1 MTVVPNPVVAVL
13 NAPSLDAPPH
23 EAGAP
28 AVRFVEPHDPI
39 IEPMDFGVTRGDGV
53 FETISIGGGRA
64 QALEPH
70 LARLQRSAA
79 MLELPT
85 PDVAAWRDAVF
96 AVIERLDP
104 APEAWVKLVFTR
116 GVEGGGTTPTGWA
129 YAEHSADFTAA
140 RADGIRVV
148 TLDRGYP
155 HDVATTAP
163 WLLQGA
169 KTLSYAVNR
178 AAVREAH
185 RRGADDVVFVSS
197 DGYLLE
203 GTTANVLLKT
213 GDRLV
218 TPSTSLGILAGTT
231 QADAFRFAR
240 SKGLTT
246 TYGMLTR
253 DALEQADA
261 VWLVSSVRHAAPVR
275 AVDGVERAID
285 REFTGALNE
294 FLVHRTD

>member
-1 MTVVPNPVVAVL
+1 
-13 NAPSLDAPPH
+13 
-23 EAGAP
+23 
-28 AVRFVEPHDPI
+28 
-39 IEPMDFGVTRGDGV
+39 
-53 FETISIGGGRA
+53 
-64 QALEPH
+64 
-70 LARLQRSAA
+70 
-79 MLELPT
+79 
-85 PDVAAWRDAVF
+85 
-96 AVIERLDP
+96 VIQRLDP
-104 APEAWVKLVFTR
+104 VPEAFVKLVLTR
-116 GVEGGGTTPTGWA
+116 GVEGGSGTPTGWV
-129 YAEHSADFTAA
+129 YAEPSPDFSAA
-140 RADGIRVV
+140 RAQGIRVV

-231 QADAFRFAR
+231 QADAFRFGR
-240 SKGLTT
+240 SRGLTT
-246 TYGMLTR
+246 AYGMLAH
-253 DALEQADA
+253 DALDAADA

-275 AVDGVERAID
+275 AVDGVERPID
-285 REFTGALNE
+285 AAFTRELND
-294 FLVHRTD
+294 FLVGRTD

>member
-1 MTVVPNPVVAVL
+1 VPNRAVAVL

-23 EAGAP
+23 DPSAP
-28 AVRFVEPHDPI
+28 ALTFVEPDAPI
-39 IEPMDFGVTRGDGV
+39 VQALDFGVTRGDGV
-53 FETISIGGGRA
+53 FETISVGAGRA
-64 QALEPH
+64 QAFEPH

-79 MLELPT
+79 MLELPA
-85 PDVAAWRDAVF
+85 PDLAAWRDAVI
-96 AVIERLDP
+96 AIVQRIDP
-104 APEAWVKLVFTR
+104 VPEAFVKLVLTR
-116 GVEGGGTTPTGWA
+116 GVEGGSGAPTGWVF
-129 YAEHSADFTAA
+129 AEPSPDFTVA
-140 RADGIRVV
+140 RTEGIRIV

-155 HDVATTAP
+155 HDIATTAP

-203 GTTANVLLKT
+203 GTTANVLLMT

-231 QADAFRFAR
+231 QADAFRFGR
-240 SKGLTT
+240 SRGLTT

-253 DALEQADA
+253 DALDVADA

-275 AVDGVERAID
+275 AVDGVERPID
-285 REFTGALNE
+285 REFTAALNE
-294 FLVHRTD
+294 FLVGRTD

>member
-1 MTVVPNPVVAVL
+1 VPNRAVAVL

-23 EAGAP
+23 DPSGP
-28 AVRFVEPHDPI
+28 ALTFVEPRTPI
-39 IEPMDFGVTRGDGV
+39 VEALDFGVTRGDGV
-53 FETISIGGGRA
+53 FETISVGAGRA
-64 QALEPH
+64 QAFEPH

-79 MLELPT
+79 MLELPA
-85 PDVAAWRDAVF
+85 PDLDAWRE
-96 AVIERLDP
+96 AVIAVVQRIDP
-104 APEAWVKLVFTR
+104 VPEAFVKLVLTR
-116 GVEGGGTTPTGWA
+116 GVEGGSGAPTGWVF
-129 YAEHSADFTAA
+129 AEPSPDFTAA
-140 RADGIRVV
+140 RTQGIRIV

-155 HDVATTAP
+155 HDIATTAP

-203 GTTANVLLKT
+203 GTTANVLLMT

-231 QADAFRFAR
+231 QADAFRFGR
-240 SKGLTT
+240 SRGLTT

-253 DALEQADA
+253 DALDVADA

-275 AVDGVERAID
+275 AVDGVERPID
-285 REFTGALNE
+285 REFTAALNE
-294 FLVHRTD
+294 FLVGRTD

>member
-1 MTVVPNPVVAVL
+1 VPNRVVAVL
-13 NAPSLDAPPH
+13 NAPSTDAPPH
-23 EAGAP
+23 DPSGPALRFEEPTTPIVEAL
-28 AVRFVEPHDPI
+28 
-39 IEPMDFGVTRGDGV
+39 DFGVTRGDGV
-53 FETISIGGGRA
+53 FETISVGAGRA

-85 PDVAAWRDAVF
+85 PDLAAWRDAVI
-96 AVIERLDP
+96 AVIQRLDP
-104 APEAWVKLVFTR
+104 APEAFVKLVLTR
-116 GVEGGGTTPTGWA
+116 GVEGGTGAPTGWV
-129 YAEHSADFTAA
+129 YAEPSPDFAVA
-140 RADGIRVV
+140 RAQGIRVV

-185 RRGADDVVFVSS
+185 RRGADDVVFISS

-231 QADAFRFAR
+231 QADAFRFGR
-240 SKGLTT
+240 SRGLTT

-253 DALEQADA
+253 DALDVADA

-275 AVDGVERAID
+275 AVDGVERPID
-285 REFTGALNE
+285 AAFSSELNA
-294 FLVHRTD
+294 FLVGRTD

>member
-1 MTVVPNPVVAVL
+1 MAVVPNPVVAVL
-13 NAPSLDAPPH
+13 NAPSLGAPPH
-23 EAGAP
+23 EQGAP
-28 AVRFVEPHDPI
+28 ALRFVEPRSPI
-39 IEPMDFGVTRGDGV
+39 IEAMDFGVTRGDGV
-53 FETISIGGGRA
+53 FETISVGAGRA

-85 PDVAAWRDAVF
+85 PDLGAWRDAVF
-96 AVIERLDP
+96 AVIQRLDP
-104 APEAWVKLVFTR
+104 APEAFVKLVLTR
-116 GVEGGGTTPTGWA
+116 GVEGGTATPTGWA
-129 YAEHSADFTAA
+129 YGERSADFAAA
-140 RADGIRVV
+140 RAGGIRIV

-155 HDVATTAP
+155 HDIATTAP

-231 QADAFRFAR
+231 QADAFRFGR
-240 SKGLTT
+240 SQGLTT

-253 DALEQADA
+253 DALEVADA

-275 AVDGVERAID
+275 TVDGVERPID
-285 REFTGALNE
+285 AAFTTALNG
-294 FLVHRTD
+294 FLLHRTD

>member
-1 MTVVPNPVVAVL
+1 
-13 NAPSLDAPPH
+13 
-23 EAGAP
+23 
-28 AVRFVEPHDPI
+28 VEPDTPI
-39 IEPMDFGVTRGDGV
+39 VQALDFGVTRGDGV
-53 FETISIGGGRA
+53 FETISVGAGRA

-85 PDVAAWRDAVF
+85 PDLAAWREAVF

-104 APEAWVKLVFTR
+104 APEAFVKLVLTR
-116 GVEGGGTTPTGWA
+116 GVEGGHVPTGWA
-129 YAEHSADFTAA
+129 FGEHSPDFSIA
-140 RADGIRVV
+140 RSAGIRVV
-148 TLDRGYP
+148 TLDRGYQ

-231 QADAFRFAR
+231 QADAFRFGR
-240 SKGLTT
+240 SQGLTT
-246 TYGMLTR
+246 TYGMLTH

-285 REFTGALNE
+285 REFSQALND

>member
-1 MTVVPNPVVAVL
+1 MPNPVVAVL

-23 EAGAP
+23 IPSGPALRVEEPRAPIVEA
-28 AVRFVEPHDPI
+28 
-39 IEPMDFGVTRGDGV
+39 MDFGVTRGDGV
-53 FETISIGGGRA
+53 FETISVGAGRA
-64 QALEPH
+64 QAFEPH

-85 PDVAAWRDAVF
+85 PDLAAWRE
-96 AVIERLDP
+96 AVIAVIQRLDP
-104 APEAWVKLVFTR
+104 APEAFVKLVLTR
-116 GVEGGGTTPTGWA
+116 GVEGAGPIPTGWV
-129 YAEHSADFTAA
+129 YAEHSPDFAVA
-140 RADGIRVV
+140 RRDGIRIV

-185 RRGADDVVFVSS
+185 RRGADDVVFISS

-203 GTTANVLLKT
+203 GTTANVLLRT
-213 GDRLV
+213 GDRLM

-231 QADAFRFAR
+231 QADAFRFGR
-240 SKGLTT
+240 SRGLTT

-253 DALEQADA
+253 DALDVADA

-275 AVDGVERAID
+275 AVDGVERPVD
-285 REFTGALNE
+285 RDFTEALND
-294 FLVHRTD
+294 FLVSRTD

>member
-1 MTVVPNPVVAVL
+1 VPTRVVAVL
-13 NAPSLDAPPH
+13 NAPSTDAPAHDP
-23 EAGAP
+23 AAP
-28 AVRFVEPHDPI
+28 ALRFEEPHTPI
-39 IEPMDFGVTRGDGV
+39 VEALDFGVTRGDGV
-53 FETISIGGGRA
+53 FETISVGAGRA
-64 QALEPH
+64 QALDPH

-85 PDVAAWRDAVF
+85 PDLAAWRDAVI

-104 APEAWVKLVFTR
+104 VPEAFVKLVLTR
-116 GVEGGGTTPTGWA
+116 GVEGGSGAPTGWV
-129 YAEHSADFTAA
+129 YAEPSADFTAA
-140 RADGIRVV
+140 RTQGIRVV

-185 RRGADDVVFVSS
+185 RRGADDVVFISS

-231 QADAFRFAR
+231 QADAFRFGR
-240 SKGLTT
+240 SRGLTT

-253 DALEQADA
+253 DALDVADA

-275 AVDGVERAID
+275 AVDGVERSID
-285 REFTGALNE
+285 ASFTSELNE
-294 FLVHRTD
+294 FLVGRTD